1 MKVIKKT
8 KNQKDTATIS
18 FRVDLSL
25 KQEWD
30 KFCKE
35 NNVSRAKTIT
45 KLLKEVINNES

>member
-1 MKVIKKT
+1 MKIVKKIKK
-8 KNQKDTATIS
+8 QKETATIS

-45 KLLKEVINNES
+45 KLLKEAMNNES

>member
-35 NNVSRAKTIT
+35 NNVSRVKTIT
-45 KLLKEVINNES
+45 KLLREVMSNDN